1 MLTAIKQL
9 KEWTVQDKKLKVMFQ
24 RLDTLKAD
32 YDTKIK
38 LIEAQL
44 QKEFPNWQKRV
55 KAGDEEYLNRFVDRD
70 MELHAQ
76 FGLER
81 LEMEIIELER
91 AIVDYGLNIMIQR
104 GKELGKPTEPLE
116 QLKAELKRLPFF
128 REVALKILRKS
139 LQ

>member
-1 MLTAIKQL
+1 MLSAIKQL
-9 KEWTVQDKKLKVMFQ
+9 KEWTTQDKKLKVMFQ
-24 RLDTLKAD
+24 QLDTLKAD

-44 QKEFPNWQKRV
+44 QKEFLDWQKKV
-55 KAGDEEYLNRFVDRD
+55 KAGNEEYLNRFVDRD
-70 MELHAQ
+70 MELHSQ

-91 AIVDYGLNIMIQR
+91 AIVNYGLDVMIQR
-104 GKELGKPTEPLE
+104 GKELGKPIEPLE
-116 QLKAELKRLPFF
+116 QLKTELKRLPFY
-128 REVALKILRKS
+128 RENVLKILRKS